1 MKWEALEILF
11 HTRFS
16 LDVRWSFKLQLK
28 DYFLFISKRHNLF
41 IIQETLLCTY
51 YVLDA
56 KRMKLFLSFPAKPKI
71 VTSGNWPTFC
81 LLDDIQNQVFLKLI
95 DYISIVIRSA

>member
-56 KRMKLFLSFPAKPKI
+56 KRMKLFLSQ
-71 VTSGNWPTFC
+71 
-81 LLDDIQNQVFLKLI
+81 QNQKL
-95 DYISIVIRSA
+95 